1 MKFFTT
7 IKICNRCSDSP
18 IWFFKQRDVWTS
30 IYNTYNILHLVISLN
45 FFVIEHNCLVVGMW
59 I

>member
-7 IKICNRCSDSP
+7 IKICNRCSDSLV
-18 IWFFKQRDVWTS
+18 WFFKQRDVWTS
-30 IYNTYNILHLVISLN
+30 IYNTYNILHLVISLKK
-45 FFVIEHNCLVVGMW
+45 FVIEHNCLVVGMW